1 MLLRKRES
9 RFGANPQSIQSQ
21 IDNANTLGDLTKV
34 LEEIVKLGSLAKY
47 SPDFT
52 GRTRFILSRSENQF
66 DYDVLDQ
73 FFYDVEHI
81 AFYQN
86 PFFKSKPMDT
96 ITFFRDMSK
105 LVSDREILPEI
116 VDGVPSAL
124 FGICP
129 PFSQSIDF
137 IESSAERERLFY
149 EDFLKRIYVKL
160 INAILPTKGIPFS
173 SDVLREAFER
183 IEFQQLMRLSSKM
196 PNGTAKVDVVG
207 IVYDILHDD
216 DLHSYL
222 VEKSEECED
231 LMKEDEVALKS
242 GLMYLH
248 DIWDNFSTVGLE
260 ILKELYDSE
269 ASESRENDMRD
280 FLFNLSSSLKGDQ
293 IKGFDDLVFL
303 ARNFDLALRR
313 NIKFV
318 KRNDVLEMRLGNL
331 EEELYFYCSVY
342 YHQNVQYVPEELLL
356 SAIRSTFLNVASMN
370 PALKD
375 HMDELRVLID
385 AAMTRMKKEKYKTT
399 LDYDTA
405 MILGMLSEPE
415 DFVEDEPVE
424 ESVKRTVQK
433 TIGGLKKGAAGAKSV
448 GLSVG
453 HAFNVFNRNRKQI
466 EGQMD
471 KGMLALKDLLF
482 GTNPNKAR
490 TAIVEGKK
498 FSFTGL
504 VKKLLGLVC
513 LFSFGKV
520 KAILFLIVRAVMKG
534 KVKKAERRK
543 LIMEIE
549 EELQIIEEKISDAS
563 ADGDRK
569 AKYQLMRTRSELQ
582 NALERIKYGYSAEAE
597 SDAVNAMNKSE
608 D

>member
-9 RFGANPQSIQSQ
+9 RFGASPQSIQSQ

-73 FFYDVEHI
+73 FFHDVEHI

-86 PFFKSKPMDT
+86 SFFNSKPMDT

-105 LVSDREILPEI
+105 LVSDREILPKI
-116 VDGVPSAL
+116 VDSVPSAL

-137 IESSAERERLFY
+137 IESSAEKEKTFY

-160 INAILPTKGIPFS
+160 MDAILATKGIPFN
-173 SDVLREAFER
+173 SDILKEAFER

-196 PNGTAKVDVVG
+196 PDGTAKTDVVG
-207 IVYDILHDD
+207 IVYDILHDE

-260 ILKELYDSE
+260 LLRELYR
-269 ASESRENDMRD
+269 SESFETREREMGDY
-280 FLFNLSSSLKGDQ
+280 FSNLNSSLKEDQ
-293 IKGFDDLVFL
+293 MKGFEDLAFL
-303 ARNFDLALRR
+303 AKNFDLSLRR
-313 NIKFV
+313 NVRFV
-318 KRNDVLEMRLGNL
+318 KKSDVLEMRIGNL
-331 EEELYFYCSVY
+331 EDELYFYCSVY
-342 YHQNVQYVPEELLL
+342 YHQNIQYVPEELLL
-356 SAIRSTFLNVASMN
+356 SAIRSTFLKVVSMN
-370 PALKD
+370 PQWNNHIDSLRLSIDVALQK
-375 HMDELRVLID
+375 
-385 AAMTRMKKEKYKTT
+385 MKKEKYKTA

-405 MILGMLSEPE
+405 MILGMLSKPE
-415 DFVEDEPVE
+415 DFVEEEPVE